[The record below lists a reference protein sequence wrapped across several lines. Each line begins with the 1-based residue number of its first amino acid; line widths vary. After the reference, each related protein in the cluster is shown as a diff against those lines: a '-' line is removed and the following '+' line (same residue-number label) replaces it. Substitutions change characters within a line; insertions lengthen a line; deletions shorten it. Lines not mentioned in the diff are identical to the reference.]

1 MVKHII
7 MLTLFLMIYIIG
19 NIDALNE
26 AERKGKFQSAVKC
39 YRQMFENGLIK
50 AKTDQS
56 YKVET
61 GFDENGE
68 IVPTANNIQFEN
80 DEALDSFRSEFFK
93 DFVQK
98 GNQEEFQAQIDD
110 LNEKRKKDE
119 FFVCKLFSSMIYN
132 NYNSILMPL

>member
-26 AERKGKFQSAVKC
+26 AERKG
-39 YRQMFENGLIK
+39 N
-50 AKTDQS
+50 QS

>member
-26 AERKGKFQSAVKC
+26 AERKG
-39 YRQMFENGLIK
+39 RQMFENGLIK

>member
-1 MVKHII
+1 MLKNII
-7 MLTLFLMIYIIG
+7 VLALCFMAYIIG
-19 NIDALNE
+19 NIYALS
-26 AERKGKFQSAVKC
+26 ALQRKSH
-39 YRQMFENGLIK
+39 
-50 AKTDQS
+50 QS

>member
-39 YRQMFENGLIK
+39 YN
-50 AKTDQS
+50 QS